1 VSALR
6 LSLSSLDQTH
16 RFGALLAE
24 FLRPGDRLLLAGE
37 IGAGKT
43 TLARAVGAK
52 LLADPPLTS
61 PTFILMSEHRGVMPI
76 WHVDAYR
83 LPEGSDPLAHGLFYE
98 RQADGLT
105 IVEWPNLLHW
115 PAGRRGPEEITIT
128 LQPGAAEAQRNLQ
141 IDWPDA
147 ARRERLRGALRAVG
161 MEPRNV

>member
-1 VSALR
+1 MSALI

-24 FLRPGDRLLLAGE
+24 ILKPGDRILLAGE

-43 TLARAVGAK
+43 TLARAIGAK
-52 LLADPPLTS
+52 LRADPPLTS

-83 LPEGSDPLAHGLFYE
+83 LPEGSDPFVHGLIDE

-105 IVEWPNLLHW
+105 IVEWPNLLRW
-115 PAGRRGPEEITIT
+115 PTGGRGSEEITIT
-128 LQPGAAEAQRNLQ
+128 MQPGAAEEQRNLQ
-141 IDWPDA
+141 ITWSDA

-161 MEPRNV
+161 MESRDG